1 MARIWAYL
9 TLFLGAFLLVLA
21 GVVEFAV
28 APAAVKA
35 PLTIPSKYTLVLSSG
50 HNLNYFD
57 AQAGKNVRINVWVTR
72 TIQGDPVSGDSS
84 VTVYNESLCLTRDT
98 DNTHPGCVTKSD
110 PQHRLISNTTDRVAF
125 DRKSGMAVNDSKYHA
140 NVNGDE
146 NIQHVGL
153 GYKFPIDTE
162 KKTYPFFD
170 TVVGKAFPMKY
181 SGEDHIEGL
190 TVYKFVQ
197 KIVKQPAYTNL
208 TFPSTYTNTRTVWI
222 EPTTGVIVK
231 GRELL
236 TQTLTGRADLN
247 PNSKVVEPKLTGI
260 VALQGTLQFTS
271 NTVKL
276 QAQLAKDNLPKIH
289 LVRLW
294 IPLISLIVGV
304 LLIGVAVLLF
314 RRSRHGGAGG
324 DGSAEDVNEPPPV
337 EDQPPNFRPTYADG
351 PVESSHT

>member
-1 MARIWAYL
+1 MTRIWAFV

-21 GVVEFAV
+21 GLVKFVV
-28 APAAVKA
+28 APAAVKT

-50 HNLNYFD
+50 QNINYFD
-57 AQAGKNVRINVWVTR
+57 AQTGKNIRIKVSVTR
-72 TIQGDPVSGDSS
+72 TIQGDPVSGDNS

-98 DNTHPGCVTKSD
+98 DNTNPGCVTKAD
-110 PQHRLISNTTDRVAF
+110 PQHRLITNTTDRVAF
-125 DRKSGMAVNDSKYHA
+125 DRKTAMAVNDSKYHA
-140 NVNGDE
+140 NVNGDQT
-146 NIQHVGL
+146 IQHVGL
-153 GYKFPIDTE
+153 SYKFPIDTE

-197 KIVKQPAYTNL
+197 KIVKQPVYTNS

-231 GRELL
+231 GEEQL
-236 TQTLTGRADLN
+236 TQTLTGRANLEA
-247 PNSKVVEPKLTGI
+247 NSKVIEPKLAGI
-260 VALQGTLQFTS
+260 VALQGTLAFTP

-289 LVRLW
+289 LIRLW

-304 LLIGVAVLLF
+304 LLIALAVLLF
-314 RRSRHGGAGG
+314 RRSRHGG
-324 DGSAEDVNEPPPV
+324 DGSAEDVNQPPPV
-337 EDQPPNFRPTYADG
+337 EDHPPDFRPAHEDRL
-351 PVESSHT
+351 ESSQT